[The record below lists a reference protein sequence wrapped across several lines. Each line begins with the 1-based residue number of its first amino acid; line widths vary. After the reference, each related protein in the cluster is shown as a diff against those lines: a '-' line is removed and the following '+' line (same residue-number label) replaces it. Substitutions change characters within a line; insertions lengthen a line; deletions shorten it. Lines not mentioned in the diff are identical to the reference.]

1 MTLVRHIGVDI
12 FAEGEN
18 VTQNISPYLKSIT
31 YTDNLSG
38 EADTAEIEVSDANR
52 IFVADWFPKRGITV
66 SITLARGYWDGGD
79 IETFD
84 LGSFECDEITNSYP
98 PNVARIKLNSI
109 AQNSGLR
116 QKDESHAWENVKLSQ
131 IAADVAKKAGV
142 KLVYDTPEDPTI
154 KRAEQSEMSA
164 LTFLQKLCT
173 DNGLALKVSDG
184 KLIIFDEAKL
194 EQQEP
199 VSTLGYDLS
208 VIKNFSATATLQEIY
223 KSCEVVYKHGQKDEK
238 ITGKFDDGTKDDGK
252 VLKINQKVE
261 SQAEAEKLAK
271 KKLRDK
277 NKDEIK
283 VNLTT
288 TGRFDYVAGN
298 VIELKDHGFYS
309 GRYIIE
315 KATHTIGTS
324 GYTVSLELRKCLN
337 GY

>member
-1 MTLVRHIGVDI
+1 MTLARHIGVKIVAD
-12 FAEGEN
+12 GQD
-18 VTQNISPYLKSIT
+18 VTQNLSPYLKSIT

-38 EADTAEIEVSDANR
+38 EADTAEIEVADANR

-66 SITLARGYWDGGD
+66 SITLIREYWDGGEV
-79 IETFD
+79 ETLPLD
-84 LGSFECDEITNSYP
+84 SWECDEITNSYP

-142 KLVYDTPEDPTI
+142 ELFYDTPEDPTI

-184 KLIIFDEAKL
+184 KLIIFDEVKL

-199 VSTLGYDLS
+199 VSTLTYDLS

-238 ITGKFDDGTKDDGK
+238 ITGKFDDGSKSEGK

>member
-1 MTLVRHIGVDI
+1 MMFTRHIGVDI
-12 FAEGEN
+12 FADGQN
-18 VTQNISPYLKSIT
+18 ITQDISPYLKTIT

-38 EADTAEIEVSDANR
+38 EADTAEIELEDSGR
-52 IFVADWFPKRGITV
+52 LFVKDWFPKRGLTV
-66 SITLARGYWDGGD
+66 SITLIRDNWNGDGQTDTLSIGNW
-79 IETFD
+79 
-84 LGSFECDEITNSYP
+84 ECDEITNSYP
-98 PNVARIKLNSI
+98 PNTARIKLNSI

-116 QKDESHAWENVKLSQ
+116 QRDESHAWENVKLSQ
-131 IAADVAKKAGV
+131 IAADVAKNAGV
-142 KLVYDTPEDPTI
+142 ELFYDTPEDPTI

-164 LTFLQKLCT
+164 LRFLEKLCT

-184 KLIIFDEAKL
+184 KLIIFDEVKL

-199 VSTLGYDLS
+199 VATLYYDLS

-238 ITGKFDDGTKDDGK
+238 LTAKFDDASKSDGK
-252 VLKINQKVE
+252 TLKINQRVE

-283 VNLTT
+283 VRLTT
-288 TGRFDYVAGN
+288 IGRFDFVAGN
-298 VIELKDHGFYS
+298 VIELAEHGFYS
-309 GRYIIE
+309 GKYIIDRAVH
-315 KATHTIGTS
+315 KIGG
-324 GYTVSLELRKCLN
+324 GYTVDLDLRKCLS

>member
-1 MTLVRHIGVDI
+1 MIYARHVGVEI
-12 FAEGEN
+12 FADGEN

-38 EADTAEIEVSDANR
+38 EADTAEIEVEDANR

-66 SITLARGYWDGGD
+66 SITLYREFWNGDGVESLPLYD
-79 IETFD
+79 
-84 LGSFECDEITNSYP
+84 FEVDEITNSYP
-98 PNVARIKLNSI
+98 PNTARIKLNSI

-116 QKDESHAWENVKLSQ
+116 QRDESRAWENVKLSQ
-131 IAADVAKKAGV
+131 IAGDVAKKAGV
-142 KLVYDTPEDPTI
+142 ELFYDTSEDPTI
-154 KRAEQSEMSA
+154 KRAEQSEISA

-238 ITGKFDDGTKDDGK
+238 IAAKFDDTSKEDGK
-252 VLKINQKVE
+252 TLKINQKVE

-277 NKDEIK
+277 NKKEIQ
-283 VNLTT
+283 VRLTT
-288 TGRFDYVAGN
+288 VGRFDYVAGN
-298 VIELKDHGFYS
+298 CIELIEHGFYS
-309 GRYIIE
+309 GKYIIE
-315 KATHTIGTS
+315 RAVHKIGS
-324 GYTVSLELRKCLN
+324 GYTVDLELRKCLPN
-337 GY
+337 Y